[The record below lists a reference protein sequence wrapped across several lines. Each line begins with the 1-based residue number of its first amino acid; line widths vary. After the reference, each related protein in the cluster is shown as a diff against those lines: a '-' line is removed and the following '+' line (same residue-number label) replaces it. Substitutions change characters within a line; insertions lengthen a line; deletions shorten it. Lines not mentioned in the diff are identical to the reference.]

1 MKTHTSKNMYVSDN
15 DRSTY
20 VTAVYGMAAV
30 EFSILC

>member
-1 MKTHTSKNMYVSDN
+1 MYSSDS

-30 EFSILC
+30 EFSILYIKVK